1 MIAENKGNHDM
12 KYDRAELGIDGNAG
26 FALLGENIQEGECE
40 FVTVE
45 KGKDEPLHIAEC
57 RAATA
62 AFNKLKDRLNRPS
75 LSYYIG
81 PSHPRHV

>member
-1 MIAENKGNHDM
+1 M
-12 KYDRAELGIDGNAG
+12 RAELGIDGNAG
-26 FALLGENIQEGECE
+26 FALIGENIQEGECE

-45 KGKDEPLHIAEC
+45 KRKDEPMHVAEC

-62 AFNKLKDRLNRPS
+62 AYNALKARLGLEHLP
-75 LSYYIG
+75 YYIG